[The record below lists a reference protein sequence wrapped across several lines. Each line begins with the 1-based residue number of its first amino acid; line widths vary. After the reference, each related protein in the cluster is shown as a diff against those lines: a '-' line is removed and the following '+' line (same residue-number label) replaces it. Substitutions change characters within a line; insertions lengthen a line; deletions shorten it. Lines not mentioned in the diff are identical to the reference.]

1 MTSPRRISCHTCG
14 PCPAGGCWASD
25 RGASFL
31 VRQAGGDTYECVTG
45 VMPGDPPGIYKSHG
59 HLVRVIVVTG

>member
-1 MTSPRRISCHTCG
+1 MIAEPT
-14 PCPAGGCWASD
+14 
-25 RGASFL
+25 FL